1 MSDLRLA
8 PPLPRPE
15 LRRALRAALGR
26 LGRPLRVLAE
36 DVAGLEG
43 AIDLVAADPSGRVVL
58 VLVADAGGDLELVAD
73 GLAQRAWLA
82 PRLGDWV
89 KLAPD
94 LDIRPAEGIDLLLLA
109 PEFGARARAAAR
121 AADPDRLTLARLHFV
136 AEGQGSPRPLLER
149 LEVSVPGGR
158 RRGASP
164 PPRSAFRSGLCD
176 ADLDAAGLGSR

>member
-8 PPLPRPE
+8 PYPPGDE

-43 AIDLVAADPSGRVVL
+43 AIDLVAADPAGRVVL
-58 VLVADAGGDLELVAD
+58 VLVGDAGGDLELVAH

-82 PRLGDWV
+82 PRLGDWL
-89 KLAPD
+89 KLAPE
-94 LDIRPAEGIDLLLLA
+94 LDIRPQEAIELLLLA

-121 AADPDRLTLARLHFV
+121 AADPEGISLARLRFV
-136 AEGQGSPRPLLER
+136 ADGQAPGRPLLER
-149 LEVSVPGGR
+149 LEAPGGGR
-158 RRGASP
+158 RRSGP
-164 PPRSAFRSGLCD
+164 PPARSIFRTGLAD
-176 ADLDAAGLGSR
+176 ADLAVGGSGLA